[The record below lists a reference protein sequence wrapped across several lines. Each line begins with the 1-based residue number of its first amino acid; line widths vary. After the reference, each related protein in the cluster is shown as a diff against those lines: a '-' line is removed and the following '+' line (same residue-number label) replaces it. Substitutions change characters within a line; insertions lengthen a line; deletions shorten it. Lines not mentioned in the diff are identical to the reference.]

1 MSPFHLLFVL
11 PWLCIAVLASDP
23 LPSCE
28 RNCSGIEIPY
38 PFGLEPACALSGFN
52 LTCNTT
58 EGKLYSGNVEL
69 LNISLLEGW
78 VRMRMD
84 ISSYCYNDT
93 SQLDEHDWSLDLRDT
108 PYRLSNVGN
117 MFTVIG
123 CRTLAYVDNLD
134 TAGNLTTTGC
144 VATCWQGNYSS
155 LNDGDCFGIGCC
167 QMNIP
172 KGLQYYQISFDPRF
186 NTTEIYNFSRCSYA
200 ALIESSNFT
209 FSKNYSTSSAF
220 NDYYGGQAPLRVDW
234 AIGNETCEVARDKVN
249 YSCMSTHSDCFNSLN
264 GPGYICNCSKGFYG
278 NPYLKSDDPDSCQVF
293 LEGENCRVKLNN

>member
-11 PWLCIAVLASDP
+11 PWLCVAVLASDP
-23 LPSCE
+23 PPSCE
-28 RNCSGIEIPY
+28 RKCSGIEIPY

-58 EGKLYSGNVEL
+58 EGKLYFGNAEL

-93 SQLDEHDWSLDLRDT
+93 LHDMDENYSWVFDLTDT
-108 PYRLSNVGN
+108 PYRLSDVGN

-123 CRTLAYVDNLD
+123 CRTLAYIDNLD
-134 TAGNLTTTGC
+134 VDGNLTTGC
-144 VATCWQGNYSS
+144 VATCRQGEYSS
-155 LNDGDCFGIGCC
+155 LTDGACSGIGCC
-167 QMNIP
+167 QMTIP
-172 KGLQYYQISFDPRF
+172 MGLQYYQVSFDPRF

-220 NDYYGGQAPLRVDW
+220 NDYYGGQAPLRVVW
-234 AIGNETCEVARDKVN
+234 AIGNETCEVAQEKSN
-249 YSCMSTHSDCFNSLN
+249 YTCISNNSECVDSLN
-264 GPGYICNCSKGFYG
+264 GSGYICNCS
-278 NPYLKSDDPDSCQVF
+278 
-293 LEGENCRVKLNN
+293 EAR